1 MLCVIIYITW
11 KRLFYVFST
20 KQEFPVLLCL
30 CVWVCV
36 RAHVYRVSV
45 CVLLLAVIL
54 LQALG

>member
-1 MLCVIIYITW
+1 MSCVIIYIMW
-11 KRLFYVFST
+11 KRPFHVFNIR
-20 KQEFPVLLCL
+20 QEFPELLCL

-45 CVLLLAVIL
+45 CALLLAVIL